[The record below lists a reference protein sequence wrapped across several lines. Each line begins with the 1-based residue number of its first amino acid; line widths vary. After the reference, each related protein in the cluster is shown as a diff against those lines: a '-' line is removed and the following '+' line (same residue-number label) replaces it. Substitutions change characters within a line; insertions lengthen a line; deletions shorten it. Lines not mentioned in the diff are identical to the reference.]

1 MNLPPDDN
9 KVDPEVAAPCLR
21 KFTKPGGRR
30 PPGGSDITTNPR
42 GPVGTGPPPPGG
54 GLTSIGG
61 TPGIPLKFCKCF
73 PLAGKYEVTE
83 AHCPFSSGTGF
94 LHNWTWKQVCLET
107 DSKGEVGGSK
117 DPRGGWAE
125 IARVL
130 RNWPPCAPGYVLS
143 DWGQSDPNKHGKDCL
158 NKNTGNCDDPCD
170 DITIWAICCPEEE
183 PIEEIDDVTIEEVDR
198 FAIPGGSKNKPGG
211 IFY

>member
-1 MNLPPDDN
+1 M
-9 KVDPEVAAPCLR
+9 
-21 KFTKPGGRR
+21 
-30 PPGGSDITTNPR
+30 
-42 GPVGTGPPPPGG
+42 
-54 GLTSIGG
+54 
-61 TPGIPLKFCKCF
+61 
-73 PLAGKYEVTE
+73 LA
-83 AHCPFSSGTGF
+83 
-94 LHNWTWKQVCLET
+94 WTWKQVCLET

-143 DWGQSDPNKHGKDCL
+143 DWGQSDPNKH
-158 NKNTGNCDDPCD
+158 
-170 DITIWAICCPEEE
+170 
-183 PIEEIDDVTIEEVDR
+183 VEEVDR

>member
-1 MNLPPDDN
+1 M
-9 KVDPEVAAPCLR
+9 
-21 KFTKPGGRR
+21 
-30 PPGGSDITTNPR
+30 
-42 GPVGTGPPPPGG
+42 
-54 GLTSIGG
+54 
-61 TPGIPLKFCKCF
+61 
-73 PLAGKYEVTE
+73 
-83 AHCPFSSGTGF
+83 
-94 LHNWTWKQVCLET
+94 
-107 DSKGEVGGSK
+107 GGSK